1 MHPFLSLCMIV
12 KNEEKVIDRCLSSVA
27 HLVDEIIIVDTGSN
41 DKTKKIVQQF
51 TEHVYDF
58 VWEDDFSAARNF
70 AASKASGKWL
80 IVLDADEYVDE
91 ENFRE
96 FIKEIKD
103 DKDKFDTY
111 EIKILNFA
119 GQRGETLLQN
129 YHHRVYK
136 NNGEII
142 YYRKIHEQF
151 THVYKDNN
159 FTSKRSSLVIFHS
172 GYLNNTVQEKD
183 KQQRNKQLLDREL
196 LRGKNKAFDYYN
208 LGNEYFSLQDYSI
221 ALECY
226 KKSYQ
231 LQSDFRVLWVSS
243 TLMQIVNCLIHQQR
257 YNDALT
263 VIYDAEQVYSE
274 TPEFQYLKG
283 EIYYLKGQIEDAKLV
298 FNYLLNNQ
306 KKYNNVI
313 LRPDW
318 KDQMPYKRLG
328 EISLYENNYEEAIYN
343 YISVLNIN
351 KYCKLSIEKVL
362 FLLNKFHSNEEISNF
377 LENNQLIDEMNI
389 IDYVKI
395 CFDLGNPELSIL
407 LLKGTKNDFSVL
419 YKVAEIK
426 KIALGR
432 TGNLYDFTGS
442 INEHFIQELNKSGWL
457 NIIDIFT
464 LNEYLEESFDSEWNL
479 NVFKQD
485 PNFEILF
492 NLKDNSLAYNRIDEG
507 VFIVFF
513 RIFTAYKRFDYVNLL
528 LKYATNLSAHLTPA
542 IAAILYENGFKVEG
556 LQLYEKGNWDTFSKE
571 DFLNI
576 ISSLLETENEL
587 GASQVAEYARA
598 LYPDD
603 FRFYKV
609 ILEYP
614 TNEDTVSQILPVV
627 SQRFPKSTYMEKYY
641 I

>member
-51 TEHVYDF
+51 TEHIYDF

-151 THVYKDNN
+151 THIYKDNN

-183 KQQRNKQLLDREL
+183 KQQRNKQLLDKEL

-208 LGNEYFSLQDYSI
+208 LGNEYFSLQDYSK

-407 LLKGTKNDFSVL
+407 LLNGTKNDFSVL

-432 TGNLYDFTGS
+432 TGNLYDFIGS

-492 NLKDNSLAYNRIDEG
+492 NLKDNSIAYNRIDEG

-528 LKYATNLSAHLTPA
+528 LKYATNLSAHLTPT

-587 GASQVAEYARA
+587 DASQVAEYARA

-614 TNEDTVSQILPVV
+614 INEDTVSRILPVV